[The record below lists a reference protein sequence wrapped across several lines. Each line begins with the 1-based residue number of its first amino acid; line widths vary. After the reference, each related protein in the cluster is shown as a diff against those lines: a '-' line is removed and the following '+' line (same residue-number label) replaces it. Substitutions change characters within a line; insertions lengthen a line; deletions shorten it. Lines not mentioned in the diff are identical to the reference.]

1 MPAQAPDRSPAS
13 DTDSELV
20 QDDAVASTSDVASS
34 PDTPGQKYPRLKK
47 WVLSLRSR
55 VRKWTN
61 SRVYTAVYRSGP
73 ARAVRA
79 SLSLRSALAITV
91 AALGVITVF
100 GLLVSAELKDTA
112 FESRRTQIL
121 EDAALRFTSAQ
132 VVFDQ
137 STASTPDQVQ
147 EAARQV
153 VQNIRASAGG
163 AGAVSVVLLRSQTS
177 TSTFRINQIVDTDVD
192 ALIDTEMRDAVR
204 NGGQAQWKSVAI
216 PANGDD
222 VDPGILVGTTVRLPR
237 AGTHELYIVYSLAS
251 DQRQVNMVMRVLLVA
266 AIPLMIALP
275 VGAFWM
281 LFQLLRPV
289 RKTADAAKKLAA
301 GDLDVRLDVKGSDE
315 MAQLSGAFNLMAE
328 SLQLKIEEYDELSQ
342 LQQRFVSDVSHE
354 LRTPLTTIKMADSVI
369 WDNRDALPAL
379 AKRSAELLHDQT
391 DRMDSL
397 FTDLLEISR
406 YDARSAD
413 LEAEMTDLKTVVA
426 RVIEAN
432 TELAYRLGVPVAL
445 HAGEERCAAPIDVRR
460 IERVLRN
467 LLVNALEFAEGTPVD
482 ITVAQSQTDVAVRV
496 RDHGTGMSEETASH
510 VFDRFFRAD
519 SSRKRTTGGTGLGL
533 SISAEDVALHGGT
546 LVATG
551 KIGEGASFVMT
562 LPKVAGGTV
571 VSTPLELWEEAT

>member
-1 MPAQAPDRSPAS
+1 
-13 DTDSELV
+13 
-20 QDDAVASTSDVASS
+20 
-34 PDTPGQKYPRLKK
+34 
-47 WVLSLRSR
+47 
-55 VRKWTN
+55 
-61 SRVYTAVYRSGP
+61 
-73 ARAVRA
+73 
-79 SLSLRSALAITV
+79 
-91 AALGVITVF
+91 
-100 GLLVSAELKDTA
+100 
-112 FESRRTQIL
+112 
-121 EDAALRFTSAQ
+121 
-132 VVFDQ
+132 
-137 STASTPDQVQ
+137 
-147 EAARQV
+147 
-153 VQNIRASAGG
+153 
-163 AGAVSVVLLRSQTS
+163 
-177 TSTFRINQIVDTDVD
+177 
-192 ALIDTEMRDAVR
+192 
-204 NGGQAQWKSVAI
+204 
-216 PANGDD
+216 
-222 VDPGILVGTTVRLPR
+222 
-237 AGTHELYIVYSLAS
+237 
-251 DQRQVNMVMRVLLVA
+251 
-266 AIPLMIALP
+266 
-275 VGAFWM
+275 
-281 LFQLLRPV
+281 
-289 RKTADAAKKLAA
+289 
-301 GDLDVRLDVKGSDE
+301 
-315 MAQLSGAFNLMAE
+315 MAE

-369 WDNRDALPAL
+369 WDNRDALPAP

-391 DRMDSL
+391 ERMDSL

-445 HAGEERCAAPIDVRR
+445 HAGEERCACPIDVRR

-496 RDHGTGMSEETASH
+496 RDHGAGMSEETASH